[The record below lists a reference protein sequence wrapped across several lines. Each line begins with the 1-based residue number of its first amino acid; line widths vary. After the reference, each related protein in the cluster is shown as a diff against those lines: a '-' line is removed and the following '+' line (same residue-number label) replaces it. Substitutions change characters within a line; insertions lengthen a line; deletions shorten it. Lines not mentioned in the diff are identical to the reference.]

1 MADKSGN
8 MDRIKAKR
16 WQNTTNNIWSNFY
29 EEIIRSR
36 DTGIVCLWSHGFAVL
51 FVHEAK
57 KENCGHVGIYGDA
70 NNFSFIAPPHGRDKA
85 GSNNWQKYTT
95 DTRLWCRNEGAEW
108 KLPWYVETVP
118 AKDDGFIAQN
128 RNKSCIFATPENLR
142 VKQND
147 EER

>member
-57 KENCGHVGIYGDA
+57 KEDCGHVGIYGDA
-70 NNFSFIAPPHGRDKA
+70 NNFSFIAPPHGREKQEAITDRSTQPTPDFDA
-85 GSNNWQKYTT
+85 G
-95 DTRLWCRNEGAEW
+95 TRVQNENFLGM
-108 KLPWYVETVP
+108 
-118 AKDDGFIAQN
+118 
-128 RNKSCIFATPENLR
+128 LR
-142 VKQND
+142 RYLLKMMGL
-147 EER
+147 